1 MMILLMI
8 ISMVG
13 LIIGLVIDKLGYEVS
28 IAIVLVTVIPPGYV
42 LYAILVS
49 GFEILTSGSI
59 QAYFGTT

>member
-1 MMILLMI
+1 MMILLII
-8 ISMVG
+8 ISLVG